1 MPTEL
6 TETAF
11 YAALCSDVYHHGN
24 ADQWI
29 DLAEI
34 KAGLEPVNAV
44 TDLDLVDKLFLA
56 GFTPATDG
64 FYYTPNGFGA
74 RLVLD
79 GDKYIIAVEIRGQ
92 CIID

>member
-34 KAGLEPVNAV
+34 KGL
-44 TDLDLVDKLFLA
+44 LDEVS
-56 GFTPATDG
+56 G
-64 FYYTPNGFGA
+64 
-74 RLVLD
+74 
-79 GDKYIIAVEIRGQ
+79 
-92 CIID
+92 